1 MDIWLGIK
9 DDPIR
14 LEDVSD
20 SKIKEAEKE
29 LDVNLPD
36 TYIDLIKQQNGGVIK
51 KNAFKVEFSNVWDEN
66 HIYVN
71 FIYGIGRNEGI
82 LDTKY
87 LTKEWGLPNNL
98 VLLSGD
104 GHTWVALDYSDKGK
118 EPPVIYYDTDEGVK
132 HVLADTFSDFIN
144 GLTTDDTKNTELLM
158 EDSMSIDKNKVATL
172 FTDGNDIEKIV
183 QTLDILQTYEDPN
196 WTVDQLNSL
205 LDRNNEMITSTV
217 GQTLMVILDIY
228 FDELNK
234 DKLTSIVEKL
244 LKKGEEGKIFAKIV
258 KERL

>member
-20 SKIKEAEKE
+20 SKVEEAEKE
-29 LDVNLPD
+29 LNVDLPNA
-36 TYIDLIKQQNGGVIK
+36 YVDLIKQQNGGVIK
-51 KNAFKVEFSNVWDEN
+51 KNAFKVEFPNVWDEDL
-66 HIYVN
+66 IYVN

-82 LDTKY
+82 LDTKH
-87 LTKEWGLPNNL
+87 LTKEWGLPDDL

-144 GLTTDDTKNTELLM
+144 GLTDDDTKNTELLM
-158 EDSMSIDKNKVATL
+158 EDSMSIDKDKVSTL
-172 FTDGNDIEKIV
+172 FSQENDIEKIV

-205 LDRNNEMITSTV
+205 LDRNNELITSTV

-228 FDELNK
+228 FDEL
-234 DKLTSIVEKL
+234 DKAKLISIAKKL
-244 LKKGEEGKIFAKIV
+244 SEKGEDGKIFAEIV